1 MMGETFTKNQK
12 LFILLL
18 CMCIFAPTK
27 TNAQTSVSTL
37 NLLPGVK
44 IGYNIGSGLDFG
56 AHLGFTFFNYT
67 ISRTE
72 SGAGI
77 DIAYDYFFGHTY
89 LRGKKRTVFK
99 TIGISLLNNTNN
111 QVVAKLGLSKT
122 SVKWGFDNRNKSES
136 KSWGYSAD
144 LCYAP
149 LKNGLF
155 IGYHIFQVNNACM
168 GLGVNHSNI
177 LYCGYRYPISIVL
190 KNPMAVNFPNQN
202 K

>member
-1 MMGETFTKNQK
+1 MLIG
-12 LFILLL
+12 LH
-18 CMCIFAPTK
+18 
-27 TNAQTSVSTL
+27 AQTNSQTSFNTL
-37 NLLPGVK
+37 SILPGVK
-44 IGYNIGSGLDFG
+44 IGYNFGSGLAFG

-67 ISRTE
+67 VSGTE

-89 LRGKKRTVFK
+89 LRGKKRTTFK

-111 QVVAKLGLSKT
+111 QVVSKLGLSKT

-136 KSWGYSAD
+136 KSWGYNAD
-144 LCYAP
+144 ISYSP

-155 IGYHIFQVNNACM
+155 IGYHVFQVNNACM

-177 LYCGYRYPISIVL
+177 FYAAYRYPVSFIL
-190 KNPMAVNFPNQN
+190 KDPMAVNFPNQN